1 MKHHYSALAMVTLAI
16 GVALAQDTDKP
27 ATGGSGP
34 VHGTWNLSVQTDH
47 VFQVGMVLKQDGK
60 AITGTLL
67 MPGGEVELTGS
78 FEDGAL
84 TLAGEMP
91 ESNGHGGKIKLAGKL
106 QEDGTLAGEFGGGRA
121 NMKWT
126 AERLKKKRQ

>member
-1 MKHHYSALAMVTLAI
+1 MKLHYSALAMFTLAI
-16 GVALAQDTDKP
+16 GFAFAQDGDKP
-27 ATGGSGP
+27 ATGSGP

-60 AITGTLL
+60 TITGTLL
-67 MPGGEVELTGS
+67 MPGGEVELSGL
-78 FEDGAL
+78 FEEGAL

-91 ESNGHGGKIKLAGKL
+91 ESNGHGGKFKLAGKL
-106 QEDGTLAGEFGGGRA
+106 QDDGTLVGEFGGGKSS
-121 NMKWT
+121 MKWT